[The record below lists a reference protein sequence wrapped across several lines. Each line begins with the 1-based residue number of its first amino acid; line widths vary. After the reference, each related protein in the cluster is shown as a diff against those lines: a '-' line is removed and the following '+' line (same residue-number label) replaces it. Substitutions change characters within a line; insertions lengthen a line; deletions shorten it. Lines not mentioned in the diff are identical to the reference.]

1 MGEARC
7 VGAFVDPVRL
17 LPLVSNLSQRSGS
30 NPHYLSRKDP
40 DVSILINNKK
50 NDTRMDSSGAAFMPS
65 IAQNAKPQNEVD
77 IVV

>member
-1 MGEARC
+1 MN
-7 VGAFVDPVRL
+7 VKV
-17 LPLVSNLSQRSGS
+17 GS

-50 NDTRMDSSGAAFMPS
+50 NDTRMDSSGAAFVPS